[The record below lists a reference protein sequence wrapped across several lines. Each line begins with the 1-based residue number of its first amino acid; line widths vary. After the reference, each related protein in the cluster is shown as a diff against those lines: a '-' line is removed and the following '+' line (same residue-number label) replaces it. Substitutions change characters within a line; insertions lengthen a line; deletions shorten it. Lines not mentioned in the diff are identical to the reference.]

1 MKDQSSFPCRYCSI
15 FLYDN
20 WDLYYRHLTTHTDDK
35 RELYHMSTM
44 PEFRIKQLRQER
56 ERMEEVR
63 KFESGA
69 TRNSDADRIDPEGF
83 LSPLVIERYCEY
95 LHKHRFLENGLIRE
109 SDNWQQG
116 IPLKVYMKGLWRH
129 FLHAWTRHRGYA
141 PNDPKAGIS
150 LEEDLCAIIFNSS
163 GYLFELL
170 KDKSIKKLE

>member
-15 FLYDN
+15 FLYGN

-35 RELYHMSTM
+35 
-44 PEFRIKQLRQER
+44 R

-116 IPLKVYMKGLWRH
+116 IPLK
-129 FLHAWTRHRGYA
+129 
-141 PNDPKAGIS
+141 
-150 LEEDLCAIIFNSS
+150 
-163 GYLFELL
+163 
-170 KDKSIKKLE
+170 